1 MSILI
6 IDRRPAFCEVIEL
19 TAVTNSSEADY
30 IAVSS
35 MNSLDH
41 TIRTKHV
48 KQAVISQNILETEA
62 DEVLRI
68 RVPVSGFCQDED
80 GMELCRKLG
89 IFCLGIVTDPG
100 DLLGRIEQSE
110 EGSGAEDR
118 GILHAMKE
126 KNSVSGREWNHAKEE
141 DPEDASLKRHAEA
154 GHDKYKETKD
164 PGFSPGA
171 FDEEGGRMT
180 AQDSGAHEKKDKSD
194 PEIDKDLKNLRN
206 HRTRVI
212 AVCSPK
218 GGVGKTALS
227 CEIAQFLS
235 MVWDGKRQMKVCL
248 VDYDIRFGDVRAT
261 LRVSTQKS
269 LSLWTDDI
277 KDRLKKA
284 GDGEKIRYSKEEI
297 RDFISI
303 DKRTGLCFLPAPA
316 TSEDASFIEEEEL
329 SIVLESLI
337 RDGGF
342 DYIICDT
349 ASGLED
355 ASVLC
360 ASLADT
366 VLLVLDQDI
375 NTANCSMS
383 FLNGM
388 KAAGFE
394 IAPDRLKIVINRI
407 MPEKTTNISVSDLL
421 DAFEEYECVGKIS
434 FSPDVIR
441 AVNKGETVC
450 CEKPDAEFTR
460 QLRKVTGFLL
470 GRMETAREMKK
481 PGRLG
486 AFFGRKGR

>member
-19 TAVTNSSEADY
+19 TAVTNSSGTDY

-35 MNSLDH
+35 MSGLDH

-48 KQAVISQNILETEA
+48 KQAVISQNILETAA
-62 DEVLRI
+62 DEVSGI
-68 RVPVSGFCQDED
+68 RVPVSGFCQDEG
-80 GMELCRKLG
+80 GMELCQKMG
-89 IFCLGIVTDPG
+89 ISCLGIVTDPG
-100 DLLGRIEQSE
+100 DLLDRIEQSE
-110 EGSGAEDR
+110 EGSGAGDR

-126 KNSVSGREWNHAKEE
+126 KDSVSGREYSHAIEE
-141 DPEDASLKRHAEA
+141 DPEDVSSKRHTEAEN
-154 GHDKYKETKD
+154 GRYKETNN
-164 PGFSPGA
+164 PGFSNGA
-171 FDEEGGRMT
+171 FDEEDGRIT
-180 AQDSGAHEKKDKSD
+180 AQDLGAHEKKDQSD
-194 PEIDKDLKNLRN
+194 PEIEKDLKNLRN
-206 HRTRVI
+206 RSTRVI

-261 LRVSTQKS
+261 LRVNTQKS

-277 KDRLKKA
+277 RDRLKKA
-284 GDGEKIRYSKEEI
+284 GNGEKIRYSKEEI
-297 RDFISI
+297 RDYISI
-303 DKRTGLCFLPAPA
+303 DKRTGLYFLPAPA
-316 TSEDASFIEEEEL
+316 TSEEAAYIGDNEL

-337 RDGGF
+337 RAGGF

-349 ASGLED
+349 AGGLED
-355 ASVLC
+355 ASVLS

-421 DAFEEYECVGKIS
+421 DAFGEYECVGKIS

-441 AVNKGETVC
+441 AVNKGASVC

-470 GRMETAREMKK
+470 GRMETAQEMKK

>member
-35 MNSLDH
+35 MNGLDH

-110 EGSGAEDR
+110 EGSTAEDR

-141 DPEDASLKRHAEA
+141 DPEDASLKKHVEA

-180 AQDSGAHEKKDKSD
+180 AQDSGVHEKKDKSD

-206 HRTRVI
+206 HKTRVI

-261 LRVSTQKS
+261 LRASTNRS

-277 KDRLKKA
+277 RDRLKKA
-284 GDGEKIRYSKEEI
+284 GGGETIRYSKEEI
-297 RDFISI
+297 MDFISI

-316 TSEDASFIEEEEL
+316 TSEGATYIQDTEL

-349 ASGLED
+349 ASSVED
-355 ASVLC
+355 SSVLC

-460 QLRKVTGFLL
+460 QLRKVRGVLL
-470 GRMETAREMKK
+470 GRMEGGQEIKK
-481 PGRLG
+481 KGRLG
-486 AFFGRKGR
+486 GLFGRKGR